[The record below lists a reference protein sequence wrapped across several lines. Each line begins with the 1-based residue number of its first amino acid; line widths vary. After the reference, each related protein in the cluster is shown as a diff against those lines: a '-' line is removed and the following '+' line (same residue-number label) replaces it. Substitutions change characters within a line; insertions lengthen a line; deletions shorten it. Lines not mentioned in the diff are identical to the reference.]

1 MDVPPAKR
9 PRVDPR
15 QGYRYNPASKVSS
28 EDGSKALKRAESG
41 AGGLGRKA
49 GIAVFWLLLAYL
61 VGMSSVSIIPSLFF
75 PEIGPRPTGP
85 TVSRCAMEISALERT
100 LMDRTAATLRD
111 PQTGGASR
119 WLAAWDARY
128 LALDGGCGP
137 LENARKDLA
146 GLRTGL
152 EALLNS
158 YEQGPMQVRERIRRA
173 LQSLSERRR
182 EPNAK
187 SPPKG

>member
-1 MDVPPAKR
+1 M
-9 PRVDPR
+9 
-15 QGYRYNPASKVSS
+15 SS

-61 VGMSSVSIIPSLFF
+61 VGMSSVSIIPSLYF
-75 PEIGPRPTGP
+75 PEIGPRPAGP
-85 TVSRCAMEISALERT
+85 TVQRCAREISALET
-100 LMDRTAATLRD
+100 SLMNRTAEALRD
-111 PQTGGASR
+111 PQTSDTSR

-128 LALDGGCGP
+128 TALHGGCGP
-137 LENARKDLA
+137 LEDARKDLA

-173 LQSLSERRR
+173 LQSLSERPHG
-182 EPNAK
+182 PNAK